1 VSSSHKAIEDPYGWL
16 IGGWIAILRKV
27 KCNVSRELAGDQV
40 SAPDIIL
47 LARLTGRQPYPL
59 KTRPTFNL
67 LTVHDPNVQ

>member
-1 VSSSHKAIEDPYGWL
+1 
-16 IGGWIAILRKV
+16 
-27 KCNVSRELAGDQV
+27 
-40 SAPDIIL
+40 L